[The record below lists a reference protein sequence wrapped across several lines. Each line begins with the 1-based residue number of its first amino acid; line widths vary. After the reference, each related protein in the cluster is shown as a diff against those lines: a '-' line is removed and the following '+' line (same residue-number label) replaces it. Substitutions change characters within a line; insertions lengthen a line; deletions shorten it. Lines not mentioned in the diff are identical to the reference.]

1 MFDGHGGVDCANYT
15 VTHFHNNIARQEMFL
30 SDLDEALAQAFLTTD
45 KMFLDKA
52 RTEVLFA
59 HFDFFEEKIS

>member
-1 MFDGHGGVDCANYT
+1 
-15 VTHFHNNIARQEMFL
+15 MFL

-52 RTEVLFA
+52 RTEVLFV